1 VEPALSFFTIVAKL
15 GKIIQAEDGVV
26 MSRIRAHRAT
36 PACLLASVLLAVAVT
51 AHAQAPI
58 RIGASIS
65 MTGSFTNLGQNQL
78 RGYQLCVK
86 HANDKG
92 GVLGRKLEL
101 VFEDDQSQAPV
112 AVGIYEKL
120 ITQDKVDAILGPY
133 SSPITEAVAST
144 TEKYRMP
151 MVAAGAASTSIFRKG
166 RKFVFMNYSP
176 AEVYLEGLIDL
187 GAKRGLKT
195 VVIINE
201 DTLFPKASAQGAVDL
216 AKAKGL
222 RVVLAESYPKGTKD
236 FTALLRKVA
245 DAKPDIVAAATYF
258 NDAVAITRGL
268 KALDI
273 NPKLFGVTVGGD
285 VPKFYET
292 LGRDAEF
299 VYGASQWLPELVTL
313 RAGGLIPIARQYPGA
328 ADFVEAH
335 NKEFP
340 GAGLSYHTVAGY
352 AGCQIFVEAVKRA
365 GSLDGMRI
373 RDVLL
378 KFDTHTAYGAFKVDE
393 GGFQTAHKMVTFQ
406 WQNGKKVIV
415 WPEELAAERPRFPTP
430 PWNKRQ

>member
-1 VEPALSFFTIVAKL
+1 MA
-15 GKIIQAEDGVV
+15 
-26 MSRIRAHRAT
+26 IRAACPMTVSRLFCRMRGLHLLPSTVHRFRQ
-36 PACLLASVLLAVAVT
+36 AVRLVAFGILFAAANGL

-58 RIGASIS
+58 RIGASLS
-65 MTGSFTNLGQNQL
+65 LTGSFAALGQNQH
-78 RGYQLCVK
+78 RGYQLCIK
-86 HANDKG
+86 HTNEKG
-92 GVLGRKLEL
+92 GVLGRRLEL
-101 VFEDDQSQAPV
+101 IVEDDQSQAPV
-112 AVGIYEKL
+112 AVGIYEKF
-120 ITQDKVDAILGPY
+120 ITKDKVDAILGPY
-133 SSPITEAVAST
+133 SSPITEAVANV

-151 MVAAGAASTSIFRKG
+151 MMAAGAASTSIFRKG

-176 AEVYLEGLIDL
+176 AEVYLEGLIDIA
-187 GAKRGLKT
+187 AKRGLKT
-195 VVIINE
+195 VAVLNE
-201 DTLFPKASAQGAVDL
+201 DTLFPKVTAAGTVEL
-216 AKAKGL
+216 AKQKGL
-222 RVVLAESYPKGTKD
+222 KVVLAEAYPKGTTD

-245 DAKPDIVAAATYF
+245 AAKPDVITAATYF
-258 NDAVAITRGL
+258 DDAVAITRGL

-335 NKEFP
+335 NKEFS

-352 AGCQIFVEAVKRA
+352 GGCQIFVEAVKRA
-365 GSLDGMRI
+365 GALDGERVRNEI
-373 RDVLL
+373 L
-378 KFDTHTAYGAFKVDE
+378 KVDTHTAYGAFRVDG

-406 WQNGKKVIV
+406 WQDGKKVIV
-415 WPEELAAERPRFPTP
+415 WPEELAADRPRFPTP
-430 PWNKRQ
+430 PWNKR